1 MPLRLNHLQ
10 EKAGVNV
17 QNVTDTLHFLVQEGC
32 IPQDQLVS
40 FQIELDWIQYKNNF
54 REPVLLAE
62 THNGHAG
69 GAPVSELR
77 IDTRQVEP
85 GALYRQILRAFSRS
99 NSQDTDRLPL
109 EDFKSFRR
117 SIAWDFNQLYW
128 NHFQEWEQWTG
139 RGYERAL
146 PGGTSDAHHAISIAD
161 GVADFWTL
169 LRELDKTGELPPEIY
184 YLEIGVGTG
193 TRCGLWLDAFQALD
207 KQRGTNYYPR
217 LRVLL
222 GDYALITLDQSRPAV
237 QKHVDLCSFLVLDAL
252 QPLKTLGFLRDKI
265 LHVHTTN
272 VYDNLPDEEYFRAN
286 GKLYLVESRAYLP
299 LADMQRIG
307 ERCQIPVEKFR
318 SSVERLLGSGP
329 DYFGD
334 HALGM
339 TFWQDV
345 WQAVRLEDRLVS
357 VETMKDSPF
366 PAGVDL
372 PMVESVL
379 ASAPR
384 DFRFHL
390 SSGALQSFLQ
400 TLPLLHPRGY
410 LQVQDIFVRD
420 FQEYQKA
427 FRGPGKMD
435 GSIVNWVN
443 GALLKGIGEQ
453 SGYDVYFAPFHYRK
467 ASHTSIMYASR
478 RN

>member
-62 THNGHAG
+62 THNGQAG

-77 IDTRQVEP
+77 IDTRKWNPCSLPPNPARLLPLQL
-85 GALYRQILRAFSRS
+85 AI
-99 NSQDTDRLPL
+99 DRLPPA
-109 EDFKSFRR
+109 RR
-117 SIAWDFNQLYW
+117 FQILPRQRSLWIFNRLYW
-128 NHFQEWEQWTG
+128 NHFSEWERWTG
-139 RGYERAL
+139 RGDERAL
-146 PGGTSDAHHAISIAD
+146 PGGASDAHYATSIAD

-169 LRELDKTGELPPEIY
+169 LRELDKTGDLPQEIY

-193 TRCGLWLDAFQALD
+193 VRCGLWLDQFQALD
-207 KQRGTNYYPR
+207 RQRGTNYYPR

-222 GDYALITLDQSRPAV
+222 ETTRSSRWTNPAPPFRNTSTCAASWSSTPASPSRPSASCATKSCTSTPPTSTTISPTKNTSAPTETLFSRIPRV
-237 QKHVDLCSFLVLDAL
+237 SSSRRHAAHRRTVPNPRREVPRQRLTPCSAAARII
-252 QPLKTLGFLRDKI
+252 PRLRPRYG
-265 LHVHTTN
+265 L
-272 VYDNLPDEEYFRAN
+272 RA
-286 GKLYLVESRAYLP
+286 G
-299 LADMQRIG
+299 
-307 ERCQIPVEKFR
+307 
-318 SSVERLLGSGP
+318 SVEPMRLKIVWSTSKP
-329 DYFGD
+329 CRIRPSPPASTSPYSKTFSPPPPAISVFTS
-334 HALGM
+334 ALG
-339 TFWQDV
+339 
-345 WQAVRLEDRLVS
+345 LCKVS
-357 VETMKDSPF
+357 CKPCRCCIPKATCKCRIFS
-366 PAGVDL
+366 
-372 PMVESVL
+372 
-379 ASAPR
+379 SAISR
-384 DFRFHL
+384 N
-390 SSGALQSFLQ
+390 
-400 TLPLLHPRGY
+400 
-410 LQVQDIFVRD
+410 
-420 FQEYQKA
+420 YQKA

-443 GALLKGIGEQ
+443 GALLKGVGEH